1 MFHRIRWRIA
11 IPYVILIL
19 ITMLGLGIY
28 LSYFTRQ
35 TYLENLELHQTG
47 QSRLIA
53 DSLST
58 QAGDWT
64 ARGDLDQAARHWASL
79 LGTRVTLIARDG
91 RVVGESHEDRA
102 LMDNHLDRPEIQQA
116 LSEGKGSST
125 RYSRTVGYEMLY
137 TAVPIE
143 STSGISGFVR
153 ISLPLQQVQGDLARL
168 QQTLLGVTILVTG
181 AAVVL
186 AAGIAGRTT
195 GPLRELTAAAEQISR
210 GQLTGRLTPATPD
223 EVGQLTQ
230 AFNRMSVQLRGQI
243 EALETERSKIAAVLQ
258 EMSDGVLIVD
268 QSGKVQ
274 LINPAAERMFTVQAE
289 RVLGHSL
296 VEALRYHQIVEL
308 WQQCQESGKLE
319 VTSLEIAPMQLY
331 LQIVAAPLGQA
342 MPGSTLFIFQNLT
355 RIRQLE
361 TVRRDFISNISHEL
375 RTPLASLKALTET
388 LHESALDD
396 PPAAR
401 RFLQRMEA
409 EVDAL
414 AHMVSELLEL
424 ARIESGRVPL
434 KLIATRPI
442 DILTKAYD
450 RLEMQAER
458 SGITVTL
465 DCPEGLAPIL
475 ADQLRLEQV
484 AVNLL
489 HNAIKFTPEGGA
501 ITLRAEQR
509 DPDIIFSIQDTG
521 IGIPWIDLPRIFER
535 FYKADRAR
543 SSGGTGLGLAIA
555 RHLVEAHGGRI
566 WAESQEGRGSTFFFS
581 IPVAQ

>member
-35 TYLENLELHQTG
+35 NYLENLEMHQTG